1 MKKLFTT
8 IWILLIAFLLCLV
21 VNFSANEV
29 LIKDYN
35 AGIYTENKL
44 SSLGFL
50 EPYISYYNEGNIWY
64 QKGNYDAAIEA
75 YQNALERNPNHHRE
89 CMIRINL
96 VLAMVAPLNPDE
108 MTNSDIADAIKI
120 LEDARQILYVHGC
133 ATEDGNGHN
142 EDAQTLKED
151 IDRFEEELKQM
162 QENSFENDTED
173 DESEAKENQEQNAEN
188 EQDIQKQLEE
198 IQKQSNEE
206 RNAELSEAENLGDFD
221 FYDGQTW

>member
-8 IWILLIAFLLCLV
+8 IWVLLIAFLLCLV
-21 VNFSANEV
+21 VNFSANEA

-44 SSLGFL
+44 APLGFL
-50 EPYISYYNEGNIWY
+50 EPYISYYNEGNVWY
-64 QKGNYDAAIEA
+64 QKGDYDAAIES
-75 YQNALERNPNHHRE
+75 YQKALERQPGHYKE

-96 VLAMVAPLNPDE
+96 ALAMVTPLNPDE
-108 MTNSDIADAIKI
+108 MTNSDIADAMNI
-120 LEDARQILYVHGC
+120 LEDARQILYAHGC

-162 QENSFENDTED
+162 QENTFENDIED
-173 DESEAKENQEQNAEN
+173 DESEGGESQEQNVEN
-188 EQDIQKQLEE
+188 QQDIQKQLEE
-198 IQKQSNEE
+198 IQKQGNEE
-206 RNAELSEAENLGDFD
+206 RNSALSEVEDLGDFD
-221 FYDGQTW
+221 FYEGQTW